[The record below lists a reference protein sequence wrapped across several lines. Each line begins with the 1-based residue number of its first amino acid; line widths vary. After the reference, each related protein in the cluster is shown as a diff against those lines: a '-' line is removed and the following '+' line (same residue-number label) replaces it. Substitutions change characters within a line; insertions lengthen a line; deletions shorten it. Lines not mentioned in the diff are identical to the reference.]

1 MKTSDFKNA
10 RVSGYVPK
18 SITVLIGEK
27 NANHIALENRK
38 GYLDERYKGEIYFVV
53 IENKTFDVRF
63 LHGISIHLMQ
73 TGERNDD
80 LINWVMD
87 ELDKF
92 SIPIFSI
99 TVKNDEKPYYPDVL
113 ISSVETSN
121 PEIVKELKTNLAA
134 QWRAFQ

>member
-1 MKTSDFKNA
+1 MKTVHFKSA
-10 RVSGYVPK
+10 RISGDNPK
-18 SITVLIGEK
+18 SVTVLIGKRNER
-27 NANHIALENRK
+27 HELIENRT

-63 LHGISIHLMQ
+63 LHGIAIHLMQ

-92 SIPIFSI
+92 KIPIFSI

-113 ISSVETSN
+113 ISTEESSN
-121 PEIVKELKTNLAA
+121 PEIVEILKTNLAA